1 MKRNLIV
8 TLTVAILFVCLAVS
22 MPSGAAEKPIKWKMT
37 SLWTPVIQLIEGD
50 RHFVDLVNKLS
61 NGALKVKFF
70 DGGTLVP
77 PYQVFEAVAKGTIDA
92 GSDSA
97 FIWAGK
103 DTAFGLLG
111 AYPFGLTAVDYMVWI
126 YQGGG
131 FDLYQEVYGKF
142 GMVYLPY
149 GVTGMESGIRGH
161 KPING
166 LSDLKGL
173 KVRMSGKPQGHIL
186 KEIGAS
192 QTVMSGGEIYQALEK
207 GVIDAGEYCTP
218 SIDWGM
224 GFQEVTE
231 YWATPGW
238 HQPSTL
244 LGVMINK
251 KSWDKLPAHLQEVV
265 KTAAMANMMWS
276 FSFFESQAVVGTE
289 NFMKKGVKITRL
301 GDEDLAKLQSLANEY
316 TIAEAKKNPLFAKVA
331 YSQMKFMKEISQW
344 RKISHPFSYGRNPV
358 LPDLDAIKKY
368 VK

>member
-1 MKRNLIV
+1 MRKKFGV
-8 TLTVAILFVCLAVS
+8 TLTLALMFVCLTTV
-22 MPSGAAEKPIKWKMT
+22 MPSGAADKPIKWKMT

-50 RHFVDLVNKLS
+50 RHFVKLVNTLAE
-61 NGALKVKFF
+61 GQLKIKFF

-77 PYQVFEAVAKGTIDA
+77 PYQIFEAVAKGTIDA

-131 FDLYQEVYGKF
+131 FELYQEVFGKF

-161 KPING
+161 KPINTIA
-166 LSDLKGL
+166 DLKGL

-186 KEIGAS
+186 KKVGAS

-238 HQPSTL
+238 HQPATL

-251 KSWDKLPAHLQEVV
+251 KSWDKLPDRLKELV

-276 FSFFESQAVVGTE
+276 FTFFESQAAVGTDK
-289 NFMKKGVKITRL
+289 FLKKGTKITRL
-301 GDEDLAKLQSLANEY
+301 SDKDLAELQKLANEY
-316 TIAEAKKNPLFAKVA
+316 TIEECKKNPLFAKVA
-331 YSQMKFMKEISQW
+331 YSQLKYMKDIAKW
-344 RKISHPFSYGRNPV
+344 REISHPFSHGRNPD